1 MFTCL
6 PEKKELRIPMLK
18 AFVKVIMIS
27 VVLAAIIAG
36 LSYSHNAPPRV
47 NPAAAASTPGSVVQ
61 PELSGS

>member
-1 MFTCL
+1 
-6 PEKKELRIPMLK
+6 MLK